1 MENVINANTQK
12 AVKKITMYD
21 VKRVLGKTGH
31 MILLLAEVA
40 IAAFLMSIALTFE
53 GDVPARL
60 VLLASGQAAPTLRDL
75 LASPLLFA
83 PLMVYAAAI
92 QAARCITGRS
102 MPGAKAV
109 LYISRALALAIVGCT
124 TIDLVITF
132 LKEGNA
138 TLFVVGSI
146 ASFVI
151 TVVAYCY
158 LLSVVRNVKLL
169 SPVNNPM
176 LSVLLLSLAIYL
188 QITLSLLAFLAIML
202 VLSLLCLYIVLSIA
216 ATPTRRYYY

>member
-31 MILLLAEVA
+31 TILLLAEVA
-40 IAAFLMSIALTFE
+40 VATFLMSIALTFE

-60 VLLASGQAAPTLRDL
+60 TLLASGQAAPTLRDL

-83 PLMVYAAAI
+83 PMMIYAAAI

-109 LYISRALALAIVGCT
+109 LYVSRALALAIVGCT
-124 TIDLVITF
+124 SIALVVMF
-132 LKEGNA
+132 LNEGNA
-138 TLFVVGSI
+138 TLFIAGTI
-146 ASFVI
+146 ASFAI
-151 TVVAYCY
+151 TVFTYCY
-158 LLSVVRNVKLL
+158 LLSVVRCKKLL
-169 SPVNNPM
+169 SPVSNPM
-176 LSVLLLSLAIYL
+176 LSVLFLSLAIYL
-188 QITLSLLAFLAIML
+188 QISLSFLALLAIML

>member
-1 MENVINANTQK
+1 MENVISANAQK
-12 AVKKITMYD
+12 TVKKITMYD

-40 IAAFLMSIALTFE
+40 IATFLMSIAMTFE

-60 VLLASGQAAPTLRDL
+60 ALLASGQAAPTLRDL
-75 LASPLLFA
+75 LASPLLFT

-92 QAARCITGRS
+92 QAVRCITGRS

-109 LYISRALALAIVGCT
+109 LYISSALALAIVGCT

-151 TVVAYCY
+151 TVVAYCW
-158 LLSVVRNVKLL
+158 LLSIACNVKLL